1 MTGENIDEIE
11 MLSSSAE
18 SSKEPKTSK
27 VVETPTVNTKNKRKG
42 KKIVEAVEAK
52 GGKKKKTSS
61 AWDHFKAIDGDKEH
75 AECIYYFESK
85 TKCNADGTIETV
97 SVPKLWRFDQEKI
110 REALAKMV
118 ILDELPFSFVER
130 EGFRMFCKIAIPDFI
145 PPSHTSITRDCYAL
159 FIEKRRT
166 LKNFFKNFSSR
177 VCLTTDTW
185 TSAQNLSYMCLT
197 AHFIDDTW
205 KLHKMIINF
214 CPIVGHSGELIG
226 RAVEKCLLEWGLKR
240 ILTVT
245 VDNASSNDLAVK
257 YLKQIVNL
265 WDGSVLDAQFLHM
278 RCAAHILNLV
288 VKDGLKDVDNSV
300 MKVRAAVKYV
310 RSSPARLQKF
320 RSCIEEENIN
330 NKSLVCL
337 DIETRWNSTY
347 CMLKSALV
355 FIKAFKNMK
364 TKCIPYTKELRKV
377 GGPPDDEDWDKV
389 TAFLPF
395 LEIFYEATLSF
406 SGSRYVTGNNFVE
419 EIFDIGYTINR
430 YLDDSNVGLK
440 SMARQMKMKF
450 DKYWENVNNVN
461 VLMFIALV
469 LDPRHKL
476 RYVEWIV
483 RRSYDP
489 SNSFALCHRI
499 KETLTSL
506 FEFYASSQP
515 PASQMKSSSI
525 ESSGHG
531 DGGIRKLKGTN
542 LRKDFVNESMQT
554 MNYPILMRMARDVL
568 AIPISTVA
576 SESAFS
582 TGGHVLDS
590 FRTSLTPRLVEALIC
605 TQDWIR
611 ASHNTI
617 VVEENLLALENMEE
631 GCEEAVLGLHHMRQ
645 KDQLHFKECM
655 IQGLCENSLVG
666 YLAIDGSMV
675 GAGDAWCA
683 SRGGTVPPL
692 ASLNAA
698 SLAEG
703 FNFFQPVTVVDAA
716 AGRLPWRPSLF
727 FSWCASMFLS
737 MICSLCCRATGIFV
751 GFFSSFVRLG
761 IVPFQWLVS
770 CSVVATIRAEWSKEQ
785 SSWPGHT
792 VGSVL
797 GLLDVAKGAPL
808 PAPFALVAFGVS
820 APGVRA
826 VSLARTCGCSYCG

>member
-11 MLSSSAE
+11 MLSSLAE

-42 KKIVEAVEAK
+42 KKIVEVVEAK

-75 AECIYYFESK
+75 VECIYCARKISCASANGTNAMKRHTERCKKSPFNLEKTQTILYFESK

-130 EGFRMFCKIAIPDFI
+130 EGFRMFCKIVIPDFI

-166 LKNFFKNFSSR
+166 LKNFFKNLSSR

-214 CPIVGHSGELIG
+214 CPIAGHSGELIG

-300 MKVRAAVKYV
+300 MKVRVAVKYV

-355 FIKAFKNMK
+355 FRKAFKNMK
-364 TKCIPYTKELRKV
+364 TKCIPYSKELRKV

-406 SGSRYVTGNNFVE
+406 SGPRYVTGNNFVE

-450 DKYWENVNNVN
+450 DKYWANVNNVN

-483 RRSYDP
+483 RRSYNP

-542 LRKDFVNESMQT
+542 LRKDFVNEVELFDTSETTELDKYLGNKCVRETDDFDILSWWSMQT

-568 AIPISTVA
+568 AIPVSTVA

-582 TGGHVLDS
+582 TGGRVLDS
-590 FRTSLTPRLVEALIC
+590 FRTSLTPRFVEALTC

-617 VVEENLLALENMEE
+617 VVEENFLALENMEE
-631 GCEEAVLGLHHMRQ
+631 G
-645 KDQLHFKECM
+645 
-655 IQGLCENSLVG
+655 
-666 YLAIDGSMV
+666 
-675 GAGDAWCA
+675 
-683 SRGGTVPPL
+683 
-692 ASLNAA
+692 
-698 SLAEG
+698 
-703 FNFFQPVTVVDAA
+703 
-716 AGRLPWRPSLF
+716 
-727 FSWCASMFLS
+727 
-737 MICSLCCRATGIFV
+737 
-751 GFFSSFVRLG
+751 
-761 IVPFQWLVS
+761 
-770 CSVVATIRAEWSKEQ
+770 
-785 SSWPGHT
+785 
-792 VGSVL
+792 
-797 GLLDVAKGAPL
+797 
-808 PAPFALVAFGVS
+808 
-820 APGVRA
+820 
-826 VSLARTCGCSYCG
+826 

>member
-1 MTGENIDEIE
+1 
-11 MLSSSAE
+11 
-18 SSKEPKTSK
+18 
-27 VVETPTVNTKNKRKG
+27 
-42 KKIVEAVEAK
+42 
-52 GGKKKKTSS
+52 
-61 AWDHFKAIDGDKEH
+61 
-75 AECIYYFESK
+75 
-85 TKCNADGTIETV
+85 
-97 SVPKLWRFDQEKI
+97 
-110 REALAKMV
+110 
-118 ILDELPFSFVER
+118 
-130 EGFRMFCKIAIPDFI
+130 
-145 PPSHTSITRDCYAL
+145 
-159 FIEKRRT
+159 
-166 LKNFFKNFSSR
+166 
-177 VCLTTDTW
+177 
-185 TSAQNLSYMCLT
+185 MCLT

-214 CPIVGHSGELIG
+214 CPIAGHSGELIG
-226 RAVEKCLLEWGLKR
+226 RAIEKCLLEWGLKR

-337 DIETRWNSTY
+337 DIETRCNSTY

-450 DKYWENVNNVN
+450 DKYWAKVNNVI
-461 VLMFIALV
+461 VLIFIALV

-476 RYVEWIV
+476 RYVEWI
-483 RRSYDP
+483 
-489 SNSFALCHRI
+489 
-499 KETLTSL
+499 
-506 FEFYASSQP
+506 
-515 PASQMKSSSI
+515 
-525 ESSGHG
+525 SSGHG

-542 LRKDFVNESMQT
+542 LRKDFVNEVELFDTSETTELDKYLGDKCVRETDDFDILSWWYMQT
-554 MNYPILMRMARDVL
+554 MNYPILMRMARDIL
-568 AIPISTVA
+568 AIPVSIVA
-576 SESAFS
+576 SESVFS
-582 TGGHVLDS
+582 TGGRVLDS

-617 VVEENLLALENMEE
+617 MVEENLLALENMEE
-631 GCEEAVLGLHHMRQ
+631 EMQDLISEQPTIIIDETNEVPDVTYEEP
-645 KDQLHFKECM
+645 C
-655 IQGLCENSLVG
+655 
-666 YLAIDGSMV
+666 
-675 GAGDAWCA
+675 
-683 SRGGTVPPL
+683 P
-692 ASLNAA
+692 
-698 SLAEG
+698 
-703 FNFFQPVTVVDAA
+703 
-716 AGRLPWRPSLF
+716 
-727 FSWCASMFLS
+727 
-737 MICSLCCRATGIFV
+737 
-751 GFFSSFVRLG
+751 
-761 IVPFQWLVS
+761 
-770 CSVVATIRAEWSKEQ
+770 
-785 SSWPGHT
+785 
-792 VGSVL
+792 
-797 GLLDVAKGAPL
+797 
-808 PAPFALVAFGVS
+808 
-820 APGVRA
+820 
-826 VSLARTCGCSYCG
+826 

>member
-18 SSKEPKTSK
+18 SSKEPKRSK

-61 AWDHFKAIDGDKEH
+61 AWDHFKAINGDKEH
-75 AECIYYFESK
+75 AECIYCARKISCASANGTNAMKRHTERCKKAPFNLEKTQTILYFESK

-118 ILDELPFSFVER
+118 ILDSYHLALLNVKDFV
-130 EGFRMFCKIAIPDFI
+130 
-145 PPSHTSITRDCYAL
+145 Y
-159 FIEKRRT
+159 
-166 LKNFFKNFSSR
+166 
-177 VCLTTDTW
+177 TW

-330 NKSLVCL
+330 NKSLVCF

-355 FIKAFKNMK
+355 LIKAFKNMK

-389 TAFLPF
+389 TTFLPF

-430 YLDDSNVGLK
+430 YIDDSNVGLK

-469 LDPRHKL
+469 IDPRHKL

-489 SNSFALCHRI
+489 KKSFSLCHRI

-515 PASQMKSSSI
+515 PASQMKSSSM

-542 LRKDFVNESMQT
+542 LRKDVVNEVELFDTSETTELDKYLGDKCVRETDDFDILSWWSMQT
-554 MNYPILMRMARDVL
+554 MNYPILMRIARDIL
-568 AIPISTVA
+568 TIPGCTVA

-582 TGGHVLDS
+582 TGGRVLDS

-617 VVEENLLALENMEE
+617 MVEENLLALENMEE
-631 GCEEAVLGLHHMRQ
+631 G
-645 KDQLHFKECM
+645 
-655 IQGLCENSLVG
+655 
-666 YLAIDGSMV
+666 
-675 GAGDAWCA
+675 
-683 SRGGTVPPL
+683 
-692 ASLNAA
+692 
-698 SLAEG
+698 
-703 FNFFQPVTVVDAA
+703 
-716 AGRLPWRPSLF
+716 
-727 FSWCASMFLS
+727 
-737 MICSLCCRATGIFV
+737 
-751 GFFSSFVRLG
+751 
-761 IVPFQWLVS
+761 
-770 CSVVATIRAEWSKEQ
+770 
-785 SSWPGHT
+785 
-792 VGSVL
+792 
-797 GLLDVAKGAPL
+797 
-808 PAPFALVAFGVS
+808 
-820 APGVRA
+820 
-826 VSLARTCGCSYCG
+826 

>member
-1 MTGENIDEIE
+1 MKRHTERCKKAPFNLE
-11 MLSSSAE
+11 
-18 SSKEPKTSK
+18 KTQ
-27 VVETPTVNTKNKRKG
+27 T
-42 KKIVEAVEAK
+42 IL
-52 GGKKKKTSS
+52 
-61 AWDHFKAIDGDKEH
+61 D
-75 AECIYYFESK
+75 FESK

-145 PPSHTSITRDCYAL
+145 PPSRTSITRDCYAL

-166 LKNFFKNFSSR
+166 LKNFFKNLSSR

-214 CPIVGHSGELIG
+214 CPIAGHSGELIG

-330 NKSLVCL
+330 KKSLVCL

-406 SGSRYVTGNNFVE
+406 SGSR
-419 EIFDIGYTINR
+419 
-430 YLDDSNVGLK
+430 
-440 SMARQMKMKF
+440 
-450 DKYWENVNNVN
+450 
-461 VLMFIALV
+461 
-469 LDPRHKL
+469 HKL

-489 SNSFALCHRI
+489 SNSFPLCHRI

-542 LRKDFVNESMQT
+542 LRKDFVNEVELFDTSET
-554 MNYPILMRMARDVL
+554 TELDKYLRDKCVRETDDFDIL
-568 AIPISTVA
+568 
-576 SESAFS
+576 
-582 TGGHVLDS
+582 
-590 FRTSLTPRLVEALIC
+590 
-605 TQDWIR
+605 
-611 ASHNTI
+611 
-617 VVEENLLALENMEE
+617 
-631 GCEEAVLGLHHMRQ
+631 
-645 KDQLHFKECM
+645 
-655 IQGLCENSLVG
+655 
-666 YLAIDGSMV
+666 
-675 GAGDAWCA
+675 
-683 SRGGTVPPL
+683 
-692 ASLNAA
+692 
-698 SLAEG
+698 
-703 FNFFQPVTVVDAA
+703 
-716 AGRLPWRPSLF
+716 
-727 FSWCASMFLS
+727 SW
-737 MICSLCCRATGIFV
+737 
-751 GFFSSFVRLG
+751 
-761 IVPFQWLVS
+761 
-770 CSVVATIRAEWSKEQ
+770 
-785 SSWPGHT
+785 
-792 VGSVL
+792 
-797 GLLDVAKGAPL
+797 
-808 PAPFALVAFGVS
+808 
-820 APGVRA
+820 
-826 VSLARTCGCSYCG
+826 